1 MTLSQ
6 LLNQRLSAALA
17 AAGCPDA
24 SPILQTASRAEFG
37 DYQANGIMAAAKA
50 KKTNPRALAE
60 QVIAQLDLAGI
71 ASKIEIA
78 GPGFINIHL
87 DPAFLAGKVSAAL
100 ASPSLGIEP
109 QSPRQK
115 VIVDYSSPNLAKE
128 MHVGHLRSS
137 IIGDALVR
145 VLAAIGHDTI
155 RCNHVGDWGTQF
167 GMLTAYLVEAKTR
180 TPAWR

>member
-1 MTLSQ
+1 MTIQQ
-6 LLNQRLSAALA
+6 LISDRVAAALA
-17 AAGCPDA
+17 AAGAPDA
-24 SPILQTASRAEFG
+24 PAVVQPASKPEFG

-87 DPAFLAGKVSAAL
+87 DPAFLAGKVSAEL

-115 VIVDYSSPNLAKE
+115 VIVDYSSPNLAKD

-155 RCNHVGDWGTQF
+155 RCNHVGDGGTQF
-167 GMLTAYLVEAKTR
+167 GMLTAYL
-180 TPAWR
+180 